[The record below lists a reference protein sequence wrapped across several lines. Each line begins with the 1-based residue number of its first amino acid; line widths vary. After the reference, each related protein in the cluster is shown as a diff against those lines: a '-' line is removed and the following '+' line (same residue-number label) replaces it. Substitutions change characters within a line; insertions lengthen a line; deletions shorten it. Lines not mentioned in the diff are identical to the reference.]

1 MTSKTA
7 PTAIPRDR
15 RGESARVAVARIR
28 TDKPT
33 AKPWGR
39 SPTGHRRTPMY
50 RDVQLHPQRYNAG
63 AGWSS
68 DAGLGRRPPL
78 DHPEPRGRLPRFVC
92 DRGPRAE
99 LPRVHRGP
107 RSGDHRVHSPPTGR
121 GAAPGG
127 SGNLRHAGGR
137 RRGTPQGGGRASDVS
152 APGGGNPPQH
162 RDEEPSGPA
171 TGMRGSLPDA
181 TAIHLRVP
189 LHDLGVADP
198 VNVLPHLELV
208 LLLEL
213 LEHLAGCGI
222 ALEFHDR

>member
-15 RGESARVAVARIR
+15 RGESARVAVARIKPTVPR
-28 TDKPT
+28 DARRMVNANHNSQGWNTATGGIYPGIGTTGTDKPP
-33 AKPWGR
+33 ANPWGR

-78 DHPEPRGRLPRFVC
+78 DHPEPRGRLPRLVC

-171 TGMRGSLPDA
+171 TGMRGITSRRHGHTSSCTTP
-181 TAIHLRVP
+181 
-189 LHDLGVADP
+189 
-198 VNVLPHLELV
+198 
-208 LLLEL
+208 
-213 LEHLAGCGI
+213 
-222 ALEFHDR
+222 